1 MDIRTL
7 GNTGIQV
14 SRLCFGTG
22 TDGWQGR
29 SDQTRLGLGEL
40 ADLMH
45 YAYDQGIT
53 FLDAADQYGSHP
65 HVARML
71 ETVDRDAVV
80 LTTKTCA
87 TTAEEAESDIDR
99 FCKELKTDVLDIVLM
114 HCMTSSDWTDAR
126 AGVLE
131 TLERKKQEGVI
142 RAHGV
147 SCHDFGAFC
156 KAAETD
162 WVDVVLA
169 RINYAGKHMDGPPE
183 QIIPVLDRMHEAS
196 MGVYGMKVV
205 GAGQLGDDARDAIHY
220 VLDLPSIDA
229 ITIGM
234 VNRQQVD
241 DNIGYV
247 EEHDRVSEP
256 VA

>member
-1 MDIRTL
+1 MELRTL
-7 GNTGIQV
+7 GDTGIEV

-22 TDGWQGR
+22 TQGWSGA
-29 SDQTRLGLGEL
+29 SDQTRLGLQEL

-45 YAYDQGIT
+45 YAFDRGIT
-53 FLDAADQYGSHP
+53 FFDVADQYGSHE
-65 HVARML
+65 HIARML
-71 ETVDRDAVV
+71 KAVDRDDVV

-87 TTAEEAESDIDR
+87 KTAAEAEADIER
-99 FCKELKTDVLDIVLM
+99 FQKELGTEVLDIVLM
-114 HCMTSSDWTDAR
+114 HCMTSADWTDAR
-126 AGVLE
+126 SGVLE
-131 TLERKKQEGVI
+131 VLEQKKQEGVI
-142 RAHGV
+142 LAHGV

-156 KAAETD
+156 TAAETD

-183 QIIPVLDRMHEAS
+183 KIIPVIDKMHDAG

-205 GAGQLGDDARDAIHY
+205 GAGELGDDARDAIHY

-234 VNRQQVD
+234 INRQQVD
-241 DNIGYV
+241 DNIGHV
-247 EEHDRVSEP
+247 GVHRLEP
-256 VA
+256 QPG